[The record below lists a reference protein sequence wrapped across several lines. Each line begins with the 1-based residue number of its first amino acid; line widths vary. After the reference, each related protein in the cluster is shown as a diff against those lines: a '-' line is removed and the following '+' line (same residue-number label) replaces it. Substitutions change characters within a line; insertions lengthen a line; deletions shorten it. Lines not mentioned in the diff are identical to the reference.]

1 VTAPDPVLDRLRQ
14 AFAADGAIRT
24 DCPDGD
30 ALWRLAS
37 GSAESALA
45 ARIADHLPR
54 CPSCVV
60 ALRLAH
66 ELGESPRPRAGAATS
81 MRRVAFTGIVVAVAA
96 SVLVWLGMR
105 NVPPPH
111 DEPTIYRGPTPGAEV
126 LAPLDPDRAIAA
138 TDALLR
144 WSPGPPG
151 TRYDVY
157 VSSENLDEIASAQEL
172 DVPEFRVPADA
183 LTASRG
189 AVVLWSVEARLP
201 DGTLIVSSTWTTRV
215 E

>member
-1 VTAPDPVLDRLRQ
+1 LRQ
-14 AFAADGAIRT
+14 AFAADGAIQL
-24 DCPDGD
+24 DCPDKD

-37 GSAESALA
+37 GAADRVEA

-54 CPSCVV
+54 CSSCVL

-66 ELGESPRPRAGAATS
+66 ELGESPKPRVGAATS
-81 MRRVAFTGIVVAVAA
+81 MGRVALIGAIVAVAA

-105 NVPPPH
+105 NVPRPH
-111 DEPTIYRGPTPGAEV
+111 DEPTIYRGATPSADV
-126 LAPLDPDRAIAA
+126 LAPLDPDRALVS
-138 TDALLR
+138 TDAVLR
-144 WSPGPPG
+144 WSPGPKG

-157 VSSENLDEIASAQEL
+157 VSSENLDEIATAQEL
-172 DVPEFRVPADA
+172 DVAEFRVPADA
-183 LTASRG
+183 LAASRG